1 MFKKKKLKTK
11 FRIFNVFV
19 IYFVEHSMDT
29 IQSLKNNLRNYNS
42 RLEIKYYLPKL
53 LVILNTAEVLLPY
66 KRKFT
71 GREPVTSIGSK
82 VFVSYWYYAPL
93 AKS

>member
-1 MFKKKKLKTK
+1 MLTTEFH
-11 FRIFNVFV
+11 IFNVFV
-19 IYFVEHSMDT
+19 IHFVEHSMDI
-29 IQSLKNNLRNYNS
+29 IQSLKNNLRIHNS

-53 LVILNTAEVLLPY
+53 LIVRNTVEVLLLY
-66 KRKFT
+66 NRKFT
-71 GREPVTSIGSK
+71 GREPVISIGSK